1 MDLQLLSEMTKPNKT
16 FNKWFKRVQD
26 NQTPWTEN
34 EIIYFRKYL
43 RANPDKYNVLMDSF
57 KSEYSITPEQTKK
70 GYDYIYN
77 TCFKKNGE
85 LRETKDMPFGVLEA
99 NVIRNFKE
107 FRFVGLNSIGLLNH
121 DFYLPVYKVIAQDGT
136 YFEYTVNIGQME
148 VVG

>member
-1 MDLQLLSEMTKPNKT
+1 MDLQLLNEMTKPNKT

-43 RANPDKYNVLMDSF
+43 RSNPDKYSILMDSF
-57 KSEYSITPEQTKK
+57 KSEYSITSEQTKK

-85 LRETKDMPFGVLEA
+85 LRETRDMPFGNREA
-99 NVIRNFKE
+99 EIIKNFKE
-107 FRFVGLNSIGLLNH
+107 FRFVGLNDIGFQH
-121 DFYLPVYKVIAQDGT
+121 QFYLPVYKVIAKDGT
-136 YFEYTVNIGQME
+136 YFEYTTNIGVME
-148 VVG
+148 IVG